1 MKISRQRGKERP
13 SVQDQASP
21 SHERMDPE
29 LSRKDIVAVIIA
41 MFQLF
46 LPLIVGLIAVGAVV
60 ALILR

>member
-29 LSRKDIVAVIIA
+29 LSRKDISAERDG
-41 MFQLF
+41 MNPNKESTWTHL
-46 LPLIVGLIAVGAVV
+46 LPY
-60 ALILR
+60 